1 VRALG
6 SAIAT
11 FVMPGFGQAL
21 ARRGAAAIAWALAIA
36 IVHAL
41 VFATPWAFYAAFGL
55 RFACA
60 VHAAACIRKG
70 VAFDWLSPLALAT
83 AAFSILMFVALRWV
97 FAGHHTPSSSMAPTL
112 EIGDD
117 IFLDTV
123 TPRLRPIGRGEP
135 IVFADPCHPGE
146 DLVKRVVAIGGDTVE
161 VRCNVLYV
169 NGEATANTLLDP
181 KVSYRERGRRGWDDS
196 FASLYRESLGGHAY
210 DVFHDVQRPLRDSL
224 GAPAGDVHDFPR
236 RTMTALP
243 ACMGKSVGAPGKYP
257 AGGSR
262 GNGEF
267 IETKRSATSCE
278 PQLQYLVPLGTVF
291 VMGDNRADSVDSRS
305 WGPVPL
311 GLIKGRVLGI
321 WMSNGEHGVSWSR
334 VRRVH

>member
-11 FVMPGFGQAL
+11 FVLPGFGQAI
-21 ARRGAAAIAWALAIA
+21 ARRASAAIAWALGVAIA
-36 IVHAL
+36 HAL
-41 VFATPWAFYAAFGL
+41 VFATPWAFYAAFAL

-70 VAFDWLSPLALAT
+70 VALDWLAPLALGT

-97 FAGHHTPSSSMAPTL
+97 FAGHKTPSSSMAPTL

-117 IFLDTV
+117 IFLDTI
-123 TPRLRPIGRGEP
+123 TPRLRPLERGEP
-135 IVFADPCHPGE
+135 IVFADPCRPSE
-146 DLVKRVVAIGGDTVE
+146 DMVKRIVAIGGDTVE
-161 VRCNVLYV
+161 VRCSVLYV
-169 NGEATANTLLDP
+169 NGQAAPSLLLDP
-181 KVSYRERGRRGWDDS
+181 KVSYRDRGRKGWDDS
-196 FASLYRESLGGHAY
+196 FASHYREWLGGHRY

-224 GAPAGDVHDFPR
+224 GAPAGDVHDFPK

-243 ACMGKSVGAPGKYP
+243 ACMGQSASAAGKYIE
-257 AGGSR
+257 SKR
-262 GNGEF
+262 G
-267 IETKRSATSCE
+267 ATSCE

-291 VMGDNRADSVDSRS
+291 VMGDNRADSVDSRT

-311 GLIKGRVLGI
+311 PLVKGRVLGI
-321 WMSNGEHGVSWSR
+321 WMSNGEHGPSWSR
-334 VRRVH
+334 VGRVH